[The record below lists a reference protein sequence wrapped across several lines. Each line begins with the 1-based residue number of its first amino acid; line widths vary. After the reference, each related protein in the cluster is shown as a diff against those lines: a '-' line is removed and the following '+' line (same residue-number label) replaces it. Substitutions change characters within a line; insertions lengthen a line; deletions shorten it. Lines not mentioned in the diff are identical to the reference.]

1 MRKYSNEL
9 NLSAINY
16 YLDSNG
22 YQTTTKYFNIPSF
35 DTVL

>member
-9 NLSAINY
+9 NLRAINY

-22 YQTTTKYFNIPSF
+22 YQATTKYFNIPLF